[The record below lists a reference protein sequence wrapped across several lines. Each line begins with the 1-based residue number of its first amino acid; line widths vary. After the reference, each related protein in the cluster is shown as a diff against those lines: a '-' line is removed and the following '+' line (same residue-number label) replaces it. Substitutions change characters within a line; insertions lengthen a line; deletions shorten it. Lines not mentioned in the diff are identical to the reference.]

1 MSPFV
6 KRVGV
11 SLLGGGV
18 TGLVIDEIN
27 ANRSKLSN
35 ELNYERE

>member
-1 MSPFV
+1 LSPFV

-18 TGLVIDEIN
+18 TGRVIDEIN
-27 ANRSKLSN
+27 VDRK
-35 ELNYERE
+35 